1 MILAIRNFIKK
12 PMVKDIL
19 IIATIGFLFF
29 MYGNQNFTLYD
40 ESEALYSRVAQEMVQ
55 NQEYLTLT
63 LNGANWYVHPPMYFW
78 MVSQFCETFGWT
90 EFNLRFLQGF
100 FGILTII
107 ATYLLGGLFFK
118 RRTALFGA
126 LVLGTSFYFYPM
138 SHLAV
143 FDNLLNFFMLF
154 SLFCFFKAYYDRDKI
169 NLWMPIA
176 AVSTALAVLS
186 KGPIGLVQQGM
197 FILPFLIYKK
207 DLKFL
212 GQWIFL
218 GSAALFFVIVA
229 PWYTYQLM
237 VNGKPF
243 FDLALKDYTWYRF
256 FGVVENQSGPWYY
269 YFPVL
274 LMFYPWIFYL
284 PGVIAKSRNVM
295 GDKKI
300 KDFYVFSWMA
310 MIITF
315 LFFMA
320 AQTKLPHYI
329 ILMFPFLSILTV
341 DYLLN
346 NWQTKATKIMTGV
359 MVAFTGL
366 LFMVSLLVKIPAVA
380 GLANSNLIWIFFL
393 IPFIASIFYLIANF
407 IRDFKTGLTV
417 YIIGT
422 FGFVVFL
429 MTVFLPAVDQLKE
442 TPTLIEILKQE
453 QEPYTLVHIKGYNPS
468 LMYYLNTNVVHLKG
482 IEETQD
488 IASVQEKNIYFV
500 LPTGEEAGF
509 KALYPEVRKI
519 AKSGSKGLYAK

>member
-107 ATYLLGGLFFK
+107 ATYLLGGVFFK
-118 RRTALFGA
+118 RRIAFFGA

-154 SLFCFFKAYYDRDKI
+154 SLFCFFKAFYERDKI
-169 NLWMPIA
+169 NLWLPIA

-207 DLKFL
+207 DLKFF

-243 FDLALKDYTWYRF
+243 FDLALRDYTWYRF

-341 DYLLN
+341 DYLFN

-366 LFMVSLLVKIPAVA
+366 LFMISLLIKIPAVA
-380 GLANSNLIWIFFL
+380 GLANHNLVWMFFL
-393 IPFIASIFYLIANF
+393 IPFIASVFYLIANF
-407 IRDFKTGLTV
+407 IRDFKTGLTI

-429 MTVFLPAVDQLKE
+429 MTVFLPAVEGLKE
-442 TPTLIEILKQE
+442 TPALIEIIKQE
-453 QEPYTLVHIKGYNPS
+453 QAPYTLVHIKGYNPS
-468 LMYYLNTNVVHLKG
+468 LMYYLNTNVVHLKDV
-482 IEETQD
+482 ETQD
-488 IASVQEKNIYFV
+488 ISSLQGATKRYFV
-500 LPTGEEAGF
+500 MPAGEEAEF
-509 KALYPEVRKI
+509 KKLYPEARKI
-519 AKSGSKGLYAK
+519 AKSGSKRLYAK